1 MQICTDPA
9 TIDAQAW
16 DALVRA
22 TCQRLHPGLRHA
34 FLLAL
39 HTSGCASADSG
50 WSPAF
55 VLLWRGKRLVGA
67 VPLYGKTHSYGE
79 YVFDWAWADAYAQH
93 GLAYYPKWL
102 VAIPFS
108 PIGAPKLL
116 ALDDEARTVLAQVL
130 VEHVRASGWS
140 SLHVLFAIA
149 PEVESLSAQG
159 LMPRDDVQFHWRNPG
174 FADFEAYLAS
184 LNAEKR
190 RKVRAER
197 RKVAQAGVRL
207 RWVLGHQAQAAEWA
221 FVERCYRNT
230 YHAHGATPYLNHAF
244 FTQLARTMG
253 EQVLLVLAE
262 RDGAPIAATLSL
274 FDDTTLYGRY
284 WGAVEAVSGL
294 HFEACYYTP
303 IEFCIARGLHVFEG
317 GAQGE
322 HKLARGFAPVRTTS
336 LHWLAHP
343 EFAEAVE
350 RYLSRES
357 RHIASYLDEL
367 HEHLPFRTHHTVLP
381 EVPE

>member
-9 TIDAQAW
+9 AIDARAW
-16 DALVRA
+16 DDLVRA
-22 TCQRLHPGLRHA
+22 ACQRLHPGLRHA

-39 HTSGCASADSG
+39 HESGCASADSG

-55 VLLWRGKRLVGA
+55 VLLWRGEQLVGA
-67 VPLYGKTHSYGE
+67 VPLYAKAHSYGE
-79 YVFDWAWADAYAQH
+79 YVFDWAWAEAYAQH

-102 VAIPFS
+102 AAIPFS

-116 ALDDEARTVLAQVL
+116 ALDDAARALLAQVL
-130 VEHVRASGWS
+130 VDHARSSAWS
-140 SLHVLFAIA
+140 SLHVLFATG
-149 PEVESLSAQG
+149 PEVDLLTAQG
-159 LMPRDDVQFHWRNPG
+159 CMRRDDVQFHWRNPG
-174 FADFEAYLAS
+174 FADFDDYLAS

-207 RWVLGHQAQAAEWA
+207 RWVLGHQAQAGEWA
-221 FVERCYRNT
+221 FVERCYRST
-230 YHAHGATPYLNHAF
+230 YRAHGATPYLNHAF
-244 FTQLARTMG
+244 FMQLARTMG
-253 EQVLLVLAE
+253 EQVLLVIAE

-274 FDDTTLYGRY
+274 FDETTLYGRY
-284 WGAVEAVSGL
+284 WGAIETISGL

-303 IEFCIARGLHVFEG
+303 IEFCIARGLQVFEG

-343 EFAEAVE
+343 EFAEAIE
-350 RYLSRES
+350 RYLTRES
-357 RHIASYLDEL
+357 RHIALYLDEL
-367 HEHLPFRTHHTVLP
+367 QDHLPFHARHNSPP
-381 EVPE
+381 EALE